1 MYLCVFISKLMV
13 CILIYS
19 QYPLRP
25 AHLSY
30 DTSGVVGAR
39 VKPRQQ
45 KMEID
50 MAIPTHGE
58 HYSRSRGE
66 QMARAVDCTSSE
78 PCYKRYFSYTSSS
91 SFSYS
96 FSHLLLSS
104 APPPSPFHSPPPPP
118 PPPPPLIL
126 PLIYFHLLLLF
137 VYMDACTHPHMG
149 VVLLFLC
156 SGLLDSQTL
165 VSDKAAQT
173 TSQFVAAVLK
183 DGKE

>member
-1 MYLCVFISKLMV
+1 MVLWHTCSCIMTMCVCVCIMTVFVCFITKLMV

-50 MAIPTHGE
+50 VAIPTHWE

-66 QMARAVDCTSSE
+66 QMVRAVDCASSE
-78 PCYKRYFSYTSSS
+78 PCYKRYFSTTTTSSS
-91 SFSYS
+91 SYS
-96 FSHLLLSS
+96 SSHLLSSLAHPLSS
-104 APPPSPFHSPPPPP
+104 SPPSD
-118 PPPPPLIL
+118 
-126 PLIYFHLLLLF
+126 Y
-137 VYMDACTHPHMG
+137 
-149 VVLLFLC
+149 
-156 SGLLDSQTL
+156 LDMVCLAEASI
-165 VSDKAAQT
+165 
-173 TSQFVAAVLK
+173 
-183 DGKE
+183 ER

>member
-1 MYLCVFISKLMV
+1 MV

-50 MAIPTHGE
+50 VAIPTHGE

-66 QMARAVDCTSSE
+66 QMARAVDCASSE
-78 PCYKRYFSYTSSS
+78 PCYKRYFSYTTSS

-104 APPPSPFHSPPPPP
+104 APPSPSPFHSPPPSL
-118 PPPPPLIL
+118 PPLIL
-126 PLIYFHLLLLF
+126 PLIYFHLLLLY

>member
-1 MYLCVFISKLMV
+1 MYYDNVCMTVFVCFITKLMV

-50 MAIPTHGE
+50 VAIPIHGE

-66 QMARAVDCTSSE
+66 QMARAVDCASSE
-78 PCYKRYFSYTSSS
+78 PCYKRYFSTTTTSSS
-91 SFSYS
+91 SYS
-96 FSHLLLSS
+96 SSHLLSSIAHPLSS
-104 APPPSPFHSPPPPP
+104 SPPCVHACLHTQTHTYGVCGCFCCFCAVGCWIVRRWSWTKLHRP
-118 PPPPPLIL
+118 
-126 PLIYFHLLLLF
+126 HHSLLLL
-137 VYMDACTHPHMG
+137 Y
-149 VVLLFLC
+149 
-156 SGLLDSQTL
+156 
-165 VSDKAAQT
+165 
-173 TSQFVAAVLK
+173 
-183 DGKE
+183 